1 MKNCRTSTRNKKR
14 GTTLFEVV
22 IGATIASMTLVAGVS
37 LFFGSMM
44 NWAKGAGMID
54 AMSSAQEAIRM
65 VGMELREATS
75 ATIAADGLSVTYSV
89 PVRNDD
95 GSYRMPM
102 TNDPTPRTLR
112 LSSGRLELVVAGSTR
127 IIASDVISTDPNTNS
142 TYRVFTGDGALLTR
156 EIDVQVVCS
165 KYGSGTSKEVLRAR
179 DSFLLRNVQQI
190 SR

>member
-1 MKNCRTSTRNKKR
+1 MLKK
-14 GTTLFEVV
+14 
-22 IGATIASMTLVAGVS
+22 
-37 LFFGSMM
+37 
-44 NWAKGAGMID
+44 
-54 AMSSAQEAIRM
+54 QM

-102 TNDPTPRTLR
+102 TTDPTPRTLR
-112 LSSGRLELVVAGSTR
+112 LSSGRLELVAAGSTR
-127 IIASDVISTDPNTNS
+127 IIASDVITTDPNTNA